1 MMKKYIQP
9 EITVQKIEAESLL
22 AGGSGSGNTG
32 VNNDYSGQPQRVKPW
47 NDDYEQ
53 DDEEDNFS
61 NLWADN
67 QPK

>member
-22 AGGSGSGNTG
+22 AGGSDSGNIG

-47 NDDYEQ
+47 KDDYE
-53 DDEEDNFS
+53 
-61 NLWADN
+61 
-67 QPK
+67 

>member
-1 MMKKYIQP
+1 MKKYIQP

-22 AGGSGSGNTG
+22 SVSGNIG

>member
-22 AGGSGSGNTG
+22 KGSIG
-32 VNNDYSGQPQRVKPW
+32 VYNEYSSQPQRVKPW
-47 NDDYEQ
+47 KDDYEQ

>member
-22 AGGSGSGNTG
+22 AGSKPGINNEPSGGK
-32 VNNDYSGQPQRVKPW
+32 QRIKPW